1 MIHGSTDHSG
11 DVTGSEHVFGVQRE
25 KHSCHAEEDEVAEGD
40 VHCCLATPVSR
51 WHQTRDSQSRA
62 ALNLSK
68 KKKRNQ
74 RNKQDGASLVTPAIH
89 GKLKKKLLIVP
100 SNHLSVLCVVHCKIR
115 WHSSCQHSQY
125 DSLNVHQSVGSRIWN
140 LLRGHNSLYVIVSL
154 KRHGSSPVSSDS
166 RNQTVWSRSGFVP
179 CHSDLAAARC
189 SVC

>member
-68 KKKRNQ
+68 KKK
-74 RNKQDGASLVTPAIH
+74 
-89 GKLKKKLLIVP
+89 KKE
-100 SNHLSVLCVVHCKIR
+100 IR
-115 WHSSCQHSQY
+115 EISKTGQALWHPQY
-125 DSLNVHQSVGSRIWN
+125 TGN
-140 LLRGHNSLYVIVSL
+140 
-154 KRHGSSPVSSDS
+154 
-166 RNQTVWSRSGFVP
+166 
-179 CHSDLAAARC
+179 
-189 SVC
+189 